1 IPIEPAVFFNNEGK
15 VEYHSDNYIN
25 IDLSVIQSLADL
37 SNRSFEQ
44 VLSEAFIHEY
54 AHAVTVMALESST
67 EFRREVRDIMKEFIK
82 ADKHN
87 QFFDELRMGYRS
99 NGATYQYNIYEFVAD
114 LYSNRS
120 FKEYL
125 KSNKEHRSLLRRI
138 LDAIRKFLGLNVKE
152 PNNKSLY
159 DRAMDVMTSNTAIM
173 TKTFESSIQNTYRFS
188 PLVKGRKGLDAHF
201 TIEEK

>member
-1 IPIEPAVFFNNEGK
+1 NTDVQNRIFLLTPEELLDYKFKNYDGAIISENKGVYSKGDIVNIISQEDPELYQIYNHFRDIIPIEPAVFFNNEGK

-54 AHAVTVMALESST
+54 AHAVTVMALESSA

-125 KSNKEHRSLLRRI
+125 KSNKEHR
-138 LDAIRKFLGLNVKE
+138 
-152 PNNKSLY
+152 
-159 DRAMDVMTSNTAIM
+159 
-173 TKTFESSIQNTYRFS
+173 
-188 PLVKGRKGLDAHF
+188 
-201 TIEEK
+201 